1 MDIEQVSSALTN
13 EINPTLLSE
22 LGENELA
29 SVLVIIYG
37 KEPTILMTEKAQ
49 TLKVHAGEIAFPGGK
64 WCAKDKDLLE
74 TAIRE
79 TKEELCLDVSKK
91 DVVGQLDNV
100 ITLNSKYKITP
111 FIAILET
118 IPSLKANSEVES
130 ILHIPLVSFLNTMAE
145 DNHPEHRSIKEMYTF
160 RFEKYNVWGASA
172 RMLKQINVLLSKKN
186 LL

>member
-1 MDIEQVSSALTN
+1 MDIEQIRSALTS
-13 EINPTLLSE
+13 EINPTSLSE
-22 LGENELA
+22 LDENELA

-37 KEPTILMTEKAQ
+37 KEPTILMTEKAK

-79 TKEELCLDVSKK
+79 TKEELCLEVPKEQ
-91 DVVGQLDNV
+91 VVGQLDSV

-111 FIAILET
+111 FVAILEN
-118 IPSLKANSEVES
+118 IPSLKVSSEVES
-130 ILHIPLVSFLNTMAE
+130 ILHIPLVSFLKTMAE
-145 DNHPEHRSIKEMYTF
+145 DNLPEHRSIKEMHTF
-160 RFEKYNVWGASA
+160 TFEKYNIWGASA
-172 RMLKQINVLLSKKN
+172 RMLKQISVLLSEKN

>member
-1 MDIEQVSSALTN
+1 MVIEQIRSALTS
-13 EINPTLLSE
+13 EINPTSLSE
-22 LGENELA
+22 LDENEIA
-29 SVLVIIYG
+29 SVLIIIYG

-64 WCAKDKDLLE
+64 WCEKDQDLLE

-79 TKEELCLDVSKK
+79 TKEELCLEVSKEH
-91 DVVGQLDNV
+91 VVGQLDSV

-111 FIAILET
+111 FISFLEN
-118 IPSLKANSEVES
+118 IPSLKANSEVGS

-145 DNHPEHRSIKEMYTF
+145 DNLPEHRSIKEMHTF
-160 RFEKYNVWGASA
+160 TFEKYNVWGASA
-172 RMLKQINVLLSKKN
+172 RMLKQINVLLSEKN